1 MSEIPRDLWRTI
13 YDIQGEAQQAAEGDR
28 ACRSI
33 EDTWARLE
41 KVLPPPYSAAPDL
54 LEALKAI
61 INEPCSSYDELDPD
75 FFVEIVTKAGVLNRA
90 YDAIAKAEARNT
102 TERDDG

>member
-1 MSEIPRDLWRTI
+1 MIEQMPRDLWRTI

-41 KVLPPPYSAAPDL
+41 KVLPEPYRSAPDL
-54 LEALKAI
+54 LAALKAVCGDGEWI
-61 INEPCSSYDELDPD
+61 T
-75 FFVEIVTKAGVLNRA
+75 VEGKMRWCVSAAALERGAIAWTKAEG
-90 YDAIAKAEARNT
+90 
-102 TERDDG
+102 TEP